1 MTGGGTGPRAA
12 ADLDHV
18 GLVGRDLMPLMRA
31 FDQLGFRLTEPR
43 LLMRQNATTGE
54 RESLEQSSCHA
65 VFRQGYIEFSAV
77 HTRSVRHHLA
87 AYLDHGP
94 ALKIIALG
102 TNDVLERHAA
112 AERGGLGPTLP
123 ALASREVTYGSRP
136 GEARFRWFMIDPDR
150 APEGLLCM
158 VRNLTPEIVY
168 QPEVQRHPNGA
179 VALTAVSLC
188 VEDVDRVA
196 ERYALLL
203 GIEPIRPADSD
214 RVREFDLGNQRVRI
228 ATPAALADR
237 YEGVQIP
244 PGPCLAG
251 FTVAVESIP
260 RAAALLGSH
269 DIGFR
274 RFGGNGLVIALEAA
288 GGTIVELVAPA

>member
-1 MTGGGTGPRAA
+1 MTTGGTRPQAA

-31 FDQLGFRLTEPR
+31 FDRLGFNLTEPR
-43 LLMRQNATTGE
+43 LLMRQDGTGGAP
-54 RESLEQSSCHA
+54 ESLEQSSCHA
-65 VFRQGYIEFSAV
+65 VFRRGYIELSAV
-77 HTRSVRHHLA
+77 HTRSSRHHLA

-102 TNDVLERHAA
+102 TDDVLERHEA
-112 AERGGLGPTLP
+112 AERGWLEPTIP
-123 ALASREVTYGSRP
+123 ALASREVSYGSRP
-136 GEARFRWFMIDPDR
+136 GEARFRWFMVGSAR

-179 VALTAVSLC
+179 VALAAVSIC

-203 GIEPIRPADSD
+203 GVEPRSPAGSD
-214 RVREFDLGNQRVRI
+214 RVREFDLGGQSLRI
-228 ATPAALADR
+228 ATGAALAEF
-237 YEGVQIP
+237 YEGFKVP
-244 PGPCLAG
+244 AGPCLAG
-251 FTVAVESIP
+251 FSVAVESIAQ
-260 RAAALLGSH
+260 AAAVLGSH
-269 DIGFR
+269 DVEFR
-274 RFGGNGLVIALEAA
+274 RVGGNGLIVQLDAA
-288 GGTIVELVAPA
+288 GGTHVELVATA